1 MTRPA
6 MDSRIGPLTTRRW
19 RLLPFALVVLVAL
32 PWAITP
38 FVSAAAEKGSSAA
51 AQLVEK
57 TRDAPLTYNFEG
69 VVELAWRDGKKMKRA
84 TVTVRGANGTIEVE
98 SAAGHVV
105 DYGATTYVLGKSGWT
120 SVGVTPTP
128 VNLPSADHAW
138 TLTTRAGADVAG
150 RPTTTVVASRRATG
164 VVQKLT
170 IDTATGLLLAR
181 QVRSGGHLER
191 SLQFTSLS
199 VGAGPSA
206 AKPERSSSNASSA
219 VPDGFRAPREPGA
232 GYVLVATKRAG
243 GGVELSYSDGLF
255 TVSIHEQRGALDWDS
270 LPAGGTDFTFGGHQA
285 RRYTEP
291 GDDVIVWERDGV
303 VYTCVTDAPTAVVDS
318 MIAGLAPSG
327 RSAVEKAVDFVLGP
341 FGWH

>member
-1 MTRPA
+1 MTRRGIESSA
-6 MDSRIGPLTTRRW
+6 ARRW
-19 RLLPFALVVLVAL
+19 RLLPLGLVVLVAL

-38 FVSAAAEKGSSAA
+38 FVSEAAEKGSSTA
-51 AQLVEK
+51 AQLVEQ

-98 SAAGHVV
+98 SATGHVV

-120 SVGVTPTP
+120 SVGVTATP
-128 VNLPSADHAW
+128 VNLPAADHAW
-138 TLTTRAGADVAG
+138 TLTAHTGAEIAG
-150 RPTTTVVASRRATG
+150 RPTTTVVASRSATG
-164 VVQKLT
+164 VVQKLA
-170 IDTATGLLLAR
+170 IDTQTGLLLAR
-181 QVRSGGHLER
+181 QVRAGGRLQR

-199 VGAGPSA
+199 VGSGPTT
-206 AKPERSSSNASSA
+206 AKSDRSSSTASSA
-219 VPDGFRAPREPGA
+219 VPDGYRAPREPGG
-232 GYVLVATKRAG
+232 GYVLVATKRG
-243 GGVELSYSDGLF
+243 SDGVQLSYSDGLF
-255 TVSIHEQRGALDWDS
+255 SVSIREQRGALDWGA
-270 LPAGGTDFTFGGHQA
+270 LPAGGTNFEIAGHQA

-303 VYTCVTDAPTAVVDS
+303 VYTCVTDAPTDVIDS

-327 RSAVEKAVDFVLGP
+327 RSTVEKAADFVLGP

>member
-1 MTRPA
+1 MA
-6 MDSRIGPLTTRRW
+6 TRRW
-19 RLLPFALVVLVAL
+19 RLLPLALVVLVAL
-32 PWAITP
+32 PWAVTP
-38 FVSAAAEKGSSAA
+38 FVSEAAEKGSSSTR
-51 AQLVEK
+51 AQLVEQM
-57 TRDAPLTYNFEG
+57 RDAPLTYDFDG

-128 VNLPSADHAW
+128 VNLPAADHAW
-138 TLTTRAGADVAG
+138 TLTTRTGAEVAG
-150 RPTTTVVASRRATG
+150 RPTTTVIASRECHRRGAEARDRHADRAP
-164 VVQKLT
+164 
-170 IDTATGLLLAR
+170 AR
-181 QVRSGGHLER
+181 PSGAFRRPPRALPRSSRR
-191 SLQFTSLS
+191 SS
-199 VGAGPSA
+199 VGAGPST
-206 AKPERSSSNASSA
+206 AKSERSSSTASSA
-219 VPDGFRAPREPGA
+219 VPDGYRAPREPGG
-232 GYVLVATKRAG
+232 GYVLVATKRG
-243 GGVELSYSDGLF
+243 KDGVQLSYSDGLF
-255 TVSIHEQRGALDWDS
+255 TVSIHEQRGALDWDA
-270 LPAGGTDFTFGGHQA
+270 LPAGGTSFEIAGHQA

-303 VYTCVTDAPTAVVDS
+303 VYTCVTDAPTAVIDS